1 MYDSNNITKKDIMN
15 LLINKSKSLNIKFN
29 NDSNITQNERILID
43 DLDINRMNTYI
54 DQFVMVENMSG
65 IKIKEIVNDNIKKL
79 KKSRPMI

>member
-43 DLDINRMNTYI
+43 DLDINRMNTY
-54 DQFVMVENMSG
+54 
-65 IKIKEIVNDNIKKL
+65 
-79 KKSRPMI
+79 